1 MHGSNLD
8 SLAAPSLIREEMSYW
23 LLQPTPLLR
32 AEVKSYYVVDVAA
45 RAMDK
50 HELHMPDG
58 YAELVFVFGEGY
70 QRADLEPAA
79 AAANMRRSYVI
90 GGRSRSIVTC
100 DRGRIRVIGV
110 KLEPRSLRGLLRS
123 PLTDYRDCTVELP
136 DLNDRR
142 LLALEDQLA
151 NCADPHEIAV
161 ALDRFLLAR
170 HATMNERD
178 PIIEHLMHRIRAEYG
193 GTLLTQAAR
202 DYGIDPR
209 TLERRFIAWSGM
221 SAKSYCRIVRFK
233 LAYHAFLQ
241 RCSGCVRDADP
252 LRGYYDQSH
261 FIREFRF
268 FTGTS
273 PRQVAAQRTSASTD
287 VTNLLLARDVSAAS
301 GAGPVRN
308 AARL

>member
-1 MHGSNLD
+1 MHGSNL
-8 SLAAPSLIREEMSYW
+8 SCLAVPSLIREEMSYW
-23 LLQPTPLLR
+23 LLQPNPLLR
-32 AEVKSYYVVDVAA
+32 ADVKSYYVVDVAA

-70 QRADLEPAA
+70 ERVDLDPATA
-79 AAANMRRSYVI
+79 AKNMRRSYVI
-90 GGRSRSIVTC
+90 GGRSRSIVTRDC
-100 DRGRIRVIGV
+100 GRIRVIGV
-110 KLEPRSLRGLLRS
+110 KLEPRSLRGLLHS
-123 PLTDYRDCTVELP
+123 PLTEFRDRTVELR
-136 DLNDRR
+136 DLDDRS
-142 LLALEDQLA
+142 LLALEDRLA
-151 NCADPHEIAV
+151 DCTNPQEIALV
-161 ALDRFLLAR
+161 LDRFLLAR
-170 HATMNERD
+170 HATMNDRD
-178 PIIEHLMHRIRAEYG
+178 PIIEHLMHRIRAECG
-193 GTLLTQAAR
+193 GTPLTQAAR

-241 RCSGCVRDADP
+241 RCSSSLDGGGDADP
-252 LRGYYDQSH
+252 LQGYYDQSH

-287 VTNLLLARDVSAAS
+287 VTNLLLARDVSAA
-301 GAGPVRN
+301 
-308 AARL
+308 